1 MQESHLLLHFSRPQ
15 VQFSLRSN
23 QMSSELLW
31 EGETKDLTSAATGG
45 KVVKKRYRITSE
57 YIYEDAGILGSRE
70 EQIPLWAVR
79 DIDVKQSI
87 IQKARN
93 VGDVKV
99 RVEPNEYT
107 GKKEITLESIE
118 TPKEVRNLL
127 NDHSRIARELRLK
140 QQQSVNYVGGAPVM
154 GVSASA
160 VGGDDPIEKLTK
172 LGALLKSGLISQEEF
187 DAQKM
192 KLLG

>member
-1 MQESHLLLHFSRPQ
+1 
-15 VQFSLRSN
+15 
-23 QMSSELLW
+23 MSGDLLW

-45 KVVKKRYRITSE
+45 KVVKKRYKITTE

-93 VGDVKV
+93 VGDVVV
-99 RVEPNEYT
+99 RVEANDYT
-107 GKKEITLESIE
+107 GKPIIILESIE
-118 TPKEVRNLL
+118 TPKEVRDLL
-127 NDHSRIARELRLK
+127 NSHSKSARDLRLQ
-140 QQQSVNYVGGAPVM
+140 QQQSVNYVSGAPVM
-154 GVSASA
+154 QTSSPAPSAPA
-160 VGGDDPIEKLTK
+160 AEDPIEKLMK
-172 LGALLKSGLISQEEF
+172 LGELLKAGLLTQEEF
-187 DAQKM
+187 DAQKA

>member
-1 MQESHLLLHFSRPQ
+1 MQELHLLLHFSRPQ

-172 LGALLKSGLISQEEF
+172 LGALLKGGLISQEEF

>member
-1 MQESHLLLHFSRPQ
+1 
-15 VQFSLRSN
+15 
-23 QMSSELLW
+23 MSVELLW

-45 KVVKKRYRITSE
+45 KIVKKRYRITSE

-99 RVEPNEYT
+99 RVEPNDYT
-107 GKKEITLESIE
+107 GKKEMILESIE
-118 TPKEVRNLL
+118 NPREVRNLL
-127 NDHSRIARELRLK
+127 NEHSRTARDLRQK
-140 QQQSVNYVGGAPVM
+140 QQQSVNYVGGAPVL
-154 GVSASA
+154 GVSASNA
-160 VGGDDPIEKLTK
+160 AEDPIEKLTK
-172 LGALLKSGLISQEEF
+172 LGALLKAGLITQEEF
-187 DAQKM
+187 NAQKS
-192 KLLG
+192 KLL

>member
-1 MQESHLLLHFSRPQ
+1 
-15 VQFSLRSN
+15 
-23 QMSSELLW
+23 MSAELLW

-45 KVVKKRYRITSE
+45 KVVKKRYRITTE

-127 NDHSRIARELRLK
+127 NDHSRAARELRLK

-154 GVSASA
+154 GVSAPA
-160 VGGDDPIEKLTK
+160 AGGDDLIEKLTK
-172 LGALLKSGLISQEEF
+172 LGALLKSGLITQESIPFFLKVTES
-187 DAQKM
+187 
-192 KLLG
+192 L

>member
-1 MQESHLLLHFSRPQ
+1 
-15 VQFSLRSN
+15 
-23 QMSSELLW
+23 MSAELLW

-45 KVVKKRYRITSE
+45 KIVKKRYRITSE

-99 RVEPNEYT
+99 RVEPNDYT
-107 GKKEITLESIE
+107 GKKEMILESIE
-118 TPKEVRNLL
+118 NPREVRNLL
-127 NDHSRIARELRLK
+127 NEHSRTARDLRQK
-140 QQQSVNYVGGAPVM
+140 QQQSVNYVGGAPVL
-154 GVSASA
+154 GVSASNA
-160 VGGDDPIEKLTK
+160 AEDPIEKLTK
-172 LGALLKSGLISQEEF
+172 LGALLKAGLITQEEF
-187 DAQKM
+187 NAQKS
-192 KLLG
+192 KLL

>member
-1 MQESHLLLHFSRPQ
+1 
-15 VQFSLRSN
+15 
-23 QMSSELLW
+23 MSSELLW

-140 QQQSVNYVGGAPVM
+140 QQQSVNYLGGAPVM
-154 GVSASA
+154 GVSVPA

-172 LGALLKSGLISQEEF
+172 LGALLKNGLITQEEF

>member
-1 MQESHLLLHFSRPQ
+1 VTYCYLSPEFFSIVCQ
-15 VQFSLRSN
+15 RSN
-23 QMSSELLW
+23 EMSAELLW

-45 KVVKKRYRITSE
+45 KVVKKRYRITTE
-57 YIYEDAGILGSRE
+57 YIYEDSGILGSRE

-79 DIDVKQSI
+79 DIDVNQSI

-93 VGDVKV
+93 VGNVRV

-118 TPKEVRNLL
+118 TPREIRNLL
-127 NDHSRIARELRLK
+127 NDHSRSAREMRLK

-154 GVSASA
+154 SVPAPSA
-160 VGGDDPIEKLTK
+160 VSEDPIEKLTK
-172 LGALLKSGLISQEEF
+172 LGALLQSGLLTQEEF
-187 DAQKM
+187 DAQKS